1 MATPGV
7 TGVIFLRHTST
18 DEQASVFAT
27 GDGDDVAVT
36 LAMALDENPALIGL
50 FLKALGMVR
59 NTGNS
64 RDDPAFAPVIFASEA
79 AKH

>member
-1 MATPGV
+1 
-7 TGVIFLRHTST
+7 
-18 DEQASVFAT
+18 
-27 GDGDDVAVT
+27 
-36 LAMALDENPALIGL
+36 MALDENPALIGL